1 MTTQPLRVGPLARR
15 RLARLARRDAAAA
28 HDTEPERLGATTAT
42 ATTPNAT
49 TPPATTPTVATLQA
63 RADAYARREEQRF
76 FRGSRGELTEHRVLA
91 SALRSDL
98 DAYDERIA
106 QLPDADRRSIAT
118 GQGPAFEEL
127 RRLER
132 RIRRAHRRSDELA
145 AVINS
150 RFTAAQLRAAR
161 MFDRSDE
168 KIAHYWGA
176 LREATAGRVA
186 PRPPALRRSEWLTP
200 RGSAVD
206 ALHPISASRSVDT
219 IRDPETDHRRTDA
232 PA

>member
-28 HDTEPERLGATTAT
+28 HDTEPERSDATTT
-42 ATTPNAT
+42 PATTPTT

-76 FRGSRGELTEHRVLA
+76 FRGSRGELTEHRVIA

-106 QLPDADRRSIAT
+106 QLPEAERRSIAE
-118 GQGPAFEEL
+118 GHGPPFEEL

-219 IRDPETDHRRTDA
+219 IRDHDTDHRRTDA